1 MKGLVVC
8 LLLTQIWWAPG
19 ATARETITVR
29 FEAEV
34 TDVEEWSGVFD
45 LNDRITI
52 GEKIVGSFSYNPD
65 LPTTRNPP
73 TQSWGGSVVAWSYTI
88 AGETLTGHQGGI
100 SRLTYVS
107 PHLWSITMDN
117 ETDTTF
123 LENRFVD
130 RTIVSWP
137 TQSNFSSV
145 LPRNFSL
152 SAPGEFI
159 LSFTSGAVGVLVKAR
174 LLSLS
179 NAGSSVDGQGSQTV
193 WQARPVPEQAPDPS
207 QPPMVGAPAVALWFD
222 NALETATLSITTPN
236 SEAPLPR
243 ILCGIAGSNG
253 STIWEA
259 PERPAGYRFQWQLDR
274 SALLDA
280 AAECD
285 NPLRTIAALRKLAED
300 RALYVEYEIG
310 GILYRGQLWPRVLME
325 RSGTASAL
333 ATAAQVVDSSER
345 ASSHKV
351 VARLRL
357 SEQGGV
363 GLQYFIDDSNATGR
377 LSEATLHC
385 GPPGAVGPIVAE
397 LRTSPNASWTSLA
410 GTGISA
416 TSSDGPCGMEINNS
430 ASLIEAYLRG
440 LLYFRLRGTGGE
452 IWRGQALVR

>member
-1 MKGLVVC
+1 
-8 LLLTQIWWAPG
+8 
-19 ATARETITVR
+19 
-29 FEAEV
+29 
-34 TDVEEWSGVFD
+34 
-45 LNDRITI
+45 
-52 GEKIVGSFSYNPD
+52 
-65 LPTTRNPP
+65 
-73 TQSWGGSVVAWSYTI
+73 
-88 AGETLTGHQGGI
+88 
-100 SRLTYVS
+100 
-107 PHLWSITMDN
+107 
-117 ETDTTF
+117 
-123 LENRFVD
+123 
-130 RTIVSWP
+130 
-137 TQSNFSSV
+137 
-145 LPRNFSL
+145 
-152 SAPGEFI
+152 
-159 LSFTSGAVGVLVKAR
+159 
-174 LLSLS
+174 
-179 NAGSSVDGQGSQTV
+179 
-193 WQARPVPEQAPDPS
+193 
-207 QPPMVGAPAVALWFD
+207 MVGAPAVALWFD

-253 STIWEA
+253 ATIWEA